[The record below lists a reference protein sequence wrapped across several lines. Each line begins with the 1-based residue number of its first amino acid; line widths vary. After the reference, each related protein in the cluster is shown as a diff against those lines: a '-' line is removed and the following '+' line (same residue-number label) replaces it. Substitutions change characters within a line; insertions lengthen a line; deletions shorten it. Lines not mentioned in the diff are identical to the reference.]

1 MAHTLIEFKNVDL
14 GYGRKKVLSDLSF
27 SVNHGDLIGIVGPNG
42 SGKTTIVRAILG
54 ILKAQNGE
62 IVFHPTQDEKLR
74 VGYVP
79 QRDTIDQIMPFTVYD
94 VVMMGRYGRIS
105 FYKLPSKEDKA
116 KVQEALAHVDVEDL
130 SQRSF
135 KDLSGGQ
142 KQRALIARALAANPD
157 ILVLD
162 EPTNGMDLTSRTAML
177 ELIKKLHRED
187 HLTVIMVS
195 HLLSDVANYVQK
207 IILVEN
213 GYFAVGSVEEILT
226 EQKLTEIYGLPVH
239 VGEFLNSKVIIAGG
253 KSV

>member
-14 GYGRKKVLSDLSF
+14 GYGRKKVLSNLSF

-54 ILKAQNGE
+54 ILQAQNGV
-62 IVFHPTQDEKLR
+62 IVFHPTQSEKLR

-94 VVMMGRYGRIS
+94 VVMMGRFGRIP

-116 KVQEALAHVDVEDL
+116 KVQEALAHVDIEDL

-142 KQRALIARALAANPD
+142 KQRALIARALATNPD
-157 ILVLD
+157 ILILD

-177 ELIKKLHRED
+177 ELVRKLHKED
-187 HLTVIMVS
+187 HLTVIMIS

-226 EQKLTEIYGLPVH
+226 EQKLSEIYGLPVH
-239 VGEFLNSKVIIAGG
+239 VGEFLNSKIIIAGG